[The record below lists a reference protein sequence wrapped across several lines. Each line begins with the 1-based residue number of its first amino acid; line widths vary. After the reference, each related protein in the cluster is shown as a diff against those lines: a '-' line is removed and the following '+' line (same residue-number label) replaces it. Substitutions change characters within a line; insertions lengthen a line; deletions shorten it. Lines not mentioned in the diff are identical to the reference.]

1 VADGEAGVQGE
12 ALVIVLVVE
21 DDQLIQGMVEEALTE
36 GGFQSSIAATG
47 EEAVTLLQSDREKY
61 RALVTDINLLGRLDG
76 WEVARRAREI
86 NPEMPVVYMTGGAAE
101 QWASRGVPNSILLN
115 KPFAPAQ
122 LVTAVSQ
129 LLNAGPLPTAPT

>member
-1 VADGEAGVQGE
+1 MQGE
-12 ALVIVLVVE
+12 VLVIVLVVE

-47 EEAVTLLQSDREKY
+47 EEAVTLLQSDKDKY

-86 NPEMPVVYMTGGAAE
+86 NPEMPVVYMTGAAAD
-101 QWASRGVPNSILLN
+101 QWTSRGVPNSILLN

-129 LLNAGPLPTAPT
+129 LLNAGPLPTAPI